1 MIFGTDVPGTVA
13 VCSNLSTFPVYCL
26 QYGGISVQQKHTAM
40 VLWLFSPISS
50 EEKTTWA
57 EIIVQHHTGE
67 KQISFH
73 AFLKKPAVHNSGLNS
88 GGGSRTGSLLARKRL
103 PLGPVPSLDPVSTV
117 NRVATGEIEYSI
129 LQHLISIIPPL
140 HPAYTQK

>member
-13 VCSNLSTFPVYCL
+13 VRSHMSTFPVYCL

-67 KQISFH
+67 
-73 AFLKKPAVHNSGLNS
+73 
-88 GGGSRTGSLLARKRL
+88 
-103 PLGPVPSLDPVSTV
+103 
-117 NRVATGEIEYSI
+117 
-129 LQHLISIIPPL
+129 
-140 HPAYTQK
+140 